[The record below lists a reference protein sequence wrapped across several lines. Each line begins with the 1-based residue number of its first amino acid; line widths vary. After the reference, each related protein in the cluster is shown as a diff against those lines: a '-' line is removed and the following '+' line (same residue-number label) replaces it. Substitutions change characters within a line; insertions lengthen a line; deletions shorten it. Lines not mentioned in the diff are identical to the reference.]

1 MLLFFLF
8 PFAKKLP
15 TNKNSAKL
23 FHAKKLLVK
32 CWSNWHLEDMLI
44 LLAKVLVQVP
54 VEDRVN
60 ASVGQPQN
68 VADTVDEGVA
78 VTAVAH

>member
-1 MLLFFLF
+1 
-8 PFAKKLP
+8 
-15 TNKNSAKL
+15 
-23 FHAKKLLVK
+23 
-32 CWSNWHLEDMLI
+32 MLI

-54 VEDRVN
+54 VEDRVD

-68 VADTVDEGVA
+68 VADTVDEGMA